1 VNPLLAAALE
11 IQGFLESREWAF
23 AFIGGLAVIR
33 WGEPRTTQD
42 ADLTLLTG
50 FGNEERF
57 VDPLLGQFRSRIAGA
72 RAFALD
78 RRVLLLESSDG
89 TPLDISLGGLPFESG
104 LVERATPFEFAEGCR
119 LVTCSAEDLIVLK
132 AFASRPQDW
141 RDIEGVFA
149 RRGPYL
155 DLQAIRDH
163 LMPLVQLKG
172 KPEIMD
178 RLSAL
183 IPDR

>member
-1 VNPLLAAALE
+1 MNPLLAAALE
-11 IQGFLESREWAF
+11 IQHLIASRRWPF

-50 FGNEERF
+50 FGNEEGF
-57 VDPLLGQFRSRIAGA
+57 VDPLLGQFRSRIADA
-72 RAFALD
+72 RTFALE

-89 TPLDISLGGLPFESG
+89 TPLDISLGALPFEAR

-132 AFASRPQDW
+132 AFASRPLDW
-141 RDIEGVFA
+141 RDIEGVLA
-149 RRGPYL
+149 RRRAHL

-163 LMPLVQLKG
+163 LAPLVQLKG
-172 KPEIMD
+172 QPEIMD
-178 RLSAL
+178 RLNTLLS
-183 IPDR
+183 DR

>member
-1 VNPLLAAALE
+1 MNPLLAAALE
-11 IQGFLESREWAF
+11 IQDFIASRRWPF

-50 FGNEERF
+50 FGNEKHF
-57 VDPLLGQFRSRIAGA
+57 VDPLLAQFRSRIADA
-72 RAFALD
+72 RTFALE

-89 TPLDISLGGLPFESG
+89 TPLDISLGALPFEAH

-132 AFASRPQDW
+132 AFASRPLDW
-141 RDIEGVFA
+141 RDIEGVLA
-149 RRGPYL
+149 RHRARL
-155 DLQAIRDH
+155 DLHIIRDH
-163 LMPLVQLKG
+163 LAPLVQLKG
-172 KPEIMD
+172 QPEIMD
-178 RLSAL
+178 RLNTLLS
-183 IPDR
+183 DR